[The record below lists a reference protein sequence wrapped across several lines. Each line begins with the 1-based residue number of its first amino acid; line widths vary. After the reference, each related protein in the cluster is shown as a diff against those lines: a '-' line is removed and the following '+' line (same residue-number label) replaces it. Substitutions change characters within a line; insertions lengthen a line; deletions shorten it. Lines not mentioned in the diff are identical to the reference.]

1 MSITLDLPPKIEAL
15 LRQRAQSTG
24 QDISQ
29 MAIAVLTLGLSLD
42 DSDFFEALK
51 GIQRGLDDFERGQ
64 FSSLE
69 DFIAEQNQKYG
80 LSLEAW
86 PENETQAPGFRHGD
100 KSVATSVALK
110 RLDGFSHSGIIEQQI
125 VSKNNHLRVDS
136 S

>member
-1 MSITLDLPPKIEAL
+1 MPPKIEAL
-15 LRQRAQSTG
+15 LRQGAQSTG

-29 MAIAVLTLGLSLD
+29 MAIVVLTLGLSLD

-80 LSLEAW
+80 LSLEA
-86 PENETQAPGFRHGD
+86 
-100 KSVATSVALK
+100 
-110 RLDGFSHSGIIEQQI
+110 
-125 VSKNNHLRVDS
+125 
-136 S
+136 